1 MARRRREADPFTMSF
16 LDIMCCGFGA
26 IILLMMISRSSPNTS
41 PPKALEVSETP
52 TSGTVLDR
60 QKQLFAI
67 RGETNTFNREL
78 NAKHE
83 QLSQYNE
90 RIARLKGEL
99 SEINGKF
106 NATSAQSTE
115 YEKQRGKLALAQQQL
130 TDEMKRLQASLGEQ
144 MDTRSVGGVPV
155 DSEYIIFLI
164 DTSRSMFDSAWNRM
178 MAAMTQTLKVYPEVK
193 GIQVINDQGEY
204 MFSSY
209 RGTWIPDS
217 PARRAAIMQRLR
229 TWNPYSESSPVNGIV
244 SAIRTYNDP
253 AKKISLYVFGDDFS
267 GDSIKDVVATVDRY
281 NVDAATGKRVMR
293 IHGIGFPTTFSQI
306 PKYQA
311 GAYRFSAL
319 MRELARKN
327 GGTFV
332 GLDDFY

>member
-1 MARRRREADPFTMSF
+1 MSF

-41 PPKALEVSETP
+41 PQKAMEVSEHP
-52 TSGTVLDR
+52 TSGSILDK
-60 QKQLFAI
+60 QKELFAL
-67 RGETNTFNREL
+67 RGETNVFNREL

-90 RIARLKGEL
+90 RIARLRREL
-99 SEINGKF
+99 SEINGKY
-106 NATSAQSTE
+106 NASNTQSTD
-115 YEKQRGKLALAQQQL
+115 YQKQRGKLALAQQQL

-144 MDTRSVGGVPV
+144 MNTKSVGGVPV

-164 DTSRSMFDSAWNRM
+164 DTSRSMFDYAWNRM
-178 MAAMTQTLKVYPEVK
+178 MEAMTQTLQIYPHVK

-209 RGTWIPDS
+209 RGSWIPDS

-229 TWNPYSESSPVNGIV
+229 TWNPYSESSPANGIM
-244 SAIRTYNDP
+244 AMIRTYNDP
-253 AKKISLYVFGDDFS
+253 DKKVSLYVFGDDFS
-267 GDSIKDVVATVDRY
+267 GDSIREVVEAVDRY
-281 NVDAATGKRVMR
+281 NVDPATGKRIMR
-293 IHGIGFPTTFSQI
+293 IHGIGFPTIFSQP
-306 PKYQA
+306 PKYQSS
-311 GAYRFSAL
+311 AYRFSAL
-319 MRELARKN
+319 LRELARKN

-332 GLDDFY
+332 GLDEFY

>member
-41 PPKALEVSETP
+41 PQKAMEVSEHP
-52 TSGTVLDR
+52 TSGSILDK
-60 QKQLFAI
+60 QKELFAL
-67 RGETNTFNREL
+67 RGETNVFNREL

-90 RIARLKGEL
+90 RIARLRREL
-99 SEINGKF
+99 SEINGKY
-106 NATSAQSTE
+106 NASNTQSTD
-115 YEKQRGKLALAQQQL
+115 YQKQRGKLALAQQQL

-144 MDTRSVGGVPV
+144 MNTKSVGGVPV

-164 DTSRSMFDSAWNRM
+164 DTSRSMFDYAWNRM
-178 MAAMTQTLKVYPEVK
+178 MEAMTQTLQIYPHVK

-209 RGTWIPDS
+209 RGSWIPDS

-229 TWNPYSESSPVNGIV
+229 TWNPYSESSPANGIM
-244 SAIRTYNDP
+244 AMIRTYNDP
-253 AKKISLYVFGDDFS
+253 DKKVSLYVFGDDFS
-267 GDSIKDVVATVDRY
+267 GDSIREVVEAVDRY
-281 NVDAATGKRVMR
+281 NVDPATGKRIMR
-293 IHGIGFPTTFSQI
+293 IHGIGFPTIFSQP
-306 PKYQA
+306 PKYQSS
-311 GAYRFSAL
+311 AYRFSAL
-319 MRELARKN
+319 LRELARKN

-332 GLDDFY
+332 GLDEFY